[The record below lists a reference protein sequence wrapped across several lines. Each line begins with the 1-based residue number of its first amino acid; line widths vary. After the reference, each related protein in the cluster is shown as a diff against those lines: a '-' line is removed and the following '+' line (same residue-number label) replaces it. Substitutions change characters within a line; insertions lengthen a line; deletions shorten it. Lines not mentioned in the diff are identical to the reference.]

1 MCCILL
7 GLIMDLLLP
16 SGVPSSWIIRAV
28 HALLNFLQIEQFL
41 SHTTETPHFT
51 SRVPGLLPPK
61 QGYFFIDLGICEH
74 FNFPKLHS
82 LLHYQLLI
90 TLFGTTDNYDTEQ
103 TKQLHINFTKNCFCA
118 TNHKD
123 KYPQMT
129 AWVECCEKVEQ
140 HVLFIAWWQQAQ
152 QQGEEYST
160 PIGTPVPA
168 PCALQM
174 T

>member
-1 MCCILL
+1 MPYSTSFKL
-7 GLIMDLLLP
+7 
-16 SGVPSSWIIRAV
+16 S
-28 HALLNFLQIEQFL
+28 NFCHTQQRHLTSPQGFL
-41 SHTTETPHFT
+41 ACFHQN
-51 SRVPGLLPPK
+51 K
-61 QGYFFIDLGICEH
+61 DIFFNDLGICEH

-90 TLFGTTDNYDTEQ
+90 TLFGTTDNYDTER